1 MRRELSPYLRTSH
14 GFRVLGAAAATVALV
29 LAADPLHAATSFQAA
44 YVNAA
49 SGPASGGSAVQI
61 VGNQFLA
68 GASVTVGG
76 VPVGATVRD
85 STRIMATM
93 PGRPAGSLSDVSVTN
108 ADQAVWTLP
117 LAWFSDFND
126 VSQAN
131 PFHGSVE
138 RMVRDGITAGCT
150 GGNYCPDNPITRSQM
165 AVFLLRAK
173 HGGSYVPPPA
183 SGTVFFDVHVT
194 DFASDWIEQLYAEGV
209 TGGCAPPSPQT
220 GNLPLYCPND
230 SVTRAQMAVFLL
242 KVYHGV
248 GYAPP
253 PATGYFADVDPFTNI
268 FAAWIEELARL
279 QVTVGCGGNLYCPD
293 SPVTRGQMAVFMA
306 KSFHRPEATRFLEQA
321 SWGPDDAG
329 VSNVLGR
336 GYLGWLADQYSAP
349 VSSYPG
355 QPMWPDDIPDSC
367 DDACRLQNYSLYPL
381 QTRFYRNALYNPDQL
396 RQRVSWALHKLVV
409 VSGNNIAYPAQ
420 LQPYLHILDANAF
433 GNYRDLLYQVTLNP
447 AMGEFL
453 NMDTSTKYDPNE
465 NYAREILQLFAIGTE
480 KLNLDGT
487 TQNDGQGKPLPSYD
501 QSVIDQFKRVYTGWY
516 IPDIPCPPPN
526 SGAACADWVSNMT
539 VDPDYHDTDA
549 KVLFQGFLPNPTTLP
564 ADQTPDQDLN
574 GAIDATFNHPNVG
587 PYVAREL
594 IHSLVT
600 SNPSPAYVERVA
612 SFFNDDGSGVR
623 GNLWAVI
630 KAILLDPE
638 ARTDPSDP
646 IYGHLREPVLY
657 ATNLLRAFHAM
668 SADGTQQSDGH
679 INHYVRDLGQ
689 SVFRPPTVFSYFPQA
704 YVAPPPSAGVL
715 GPEFGIMNA
724 NTSLKRANW
733 VNDMVFWG
741 GIAADPNDDSPLG
754 TSIDMSELQALAPN
768 PPELVDRLSR
778 LLLHGTMSDALRGSI
793 VDAVNAVD
801 ASDPFGRAQQA
812 LYLVTVS
819 SQYQIER

>member
-1 MRRELSPYLRTSH
+1 MRI
-14 GFRVLGAAAATVALV
+14 AAAVSAVSLWAGVLPAT
-29 LAADPLHAATSFQAA
+29 TTFQAS

-49 SGPASGGSAVQI
+49 SGPSSGGSAVQI
-61 VGNQFLA
+61 VGNQFQG

-76 VPVGATVRD
+76 DFASASVRNGNVI
-85 STRIMATM
+85 TATM
-93 PGRPAGSLSDVSVTN
+93 PARPAGTLSDVSVTN
-108 ADQAVWTLP
+108 ADSAVSTLP
-117 LAWFSDFND
+117 FAWFADFND
-126 VSQAN
+126 VPQAS
-131 PFHGSVE
+131 PYHGPVE

-173 HGGSYVPPPA
+173 HGGGYVPPMA
-183 SGTVFFDVHVT
+183 SGTIFWDVHAT
-194 DFASDWIEQLYAEGV
+194 DFAADWIEQLYAEGV
-209 TGGCAPPSPQT
+209 TGGCAPPSPEH

-230 SVTRAQMAVFLL
+230 SVTRGQMAVFLL

-248 GYAPP
+248 SYAPP
-253 PATGYFADVDPFTNI
+253 PATGVFADVDPIANI

-279 QVTVGCGGNLYCPD
+279 QVTVGCGGGLYCPD
-293 SPVTRGQMAVFMA
+293 ASVTRGQMAVFMT

-329 VSNVLGR
+329 VSGVLGR

-355 QPMWPDDIPDSC
+355 QPLWPDDIPDSC
-367 DDACRLQNYSLYPL
+367 DDPCRLQNYSLYPL
-381 QTRFYRNALYNPDQL
+381 QTRFYKNALYNTDQL

-409 VSGNNIAYPAQ
+409 VSGNTIAYPAQ
-420 LQPYLHILDANAF
+420 LQPYLHILDVNAF
-433 GNYRDLLYQVTLNP
+433 GSYRDVLYQVTLNP

-465 NYAREILQLFAIGTE
+465 NYAREILQLFSIGTE

-516 IPDIPCPPPN
+516 INDIPCAPPN
-526 SGAACADWVSNMT
+526 GGDDCGDWISPMSF
-539 VDPDYHDTDA
+539 DPDSHDTDS

-564 ADQTPDQDLN
+564 ADQTGDQDLN
-574 GAIDATFNHPNVG
+574 GAIDATFNHPNVA
-587 PYVAREL
+587 PYIAREL

-612 SFFNDDGSGVR
+612 SFFNDNGSGVR
-623 GNLWAVI
+623 GNLWAVV

-638 ARTDPSDP
+638 ARTEPADP

-668 SADGTQQSDGH
+668 SADGTTQSDGH

-689 SVFRPPTVFSYFPQA
+689 SVFRPATVFSYFPQA
-704 YVAPPPSAGVL
+704 YVAPPASAGIL

-733 VNDMVFWG
+733 VNDMVIWG
-741 GIAADPNDDSPLG
+741 GIPADPDDDSPLG
-754 TSIDMSELQALAPN
+754 TAIDLSELQALAPN
-768 PPELVDRLSR
+768 PANLVDRLSR
-778 LLLHGTMSDALRGSI
+778 LLMHGTMSDSLRGSI

-801 ASDPFGRAQQA
+801 AGDPYGRAQQA
-812 LYLVTVS
+812 LYLVTVA